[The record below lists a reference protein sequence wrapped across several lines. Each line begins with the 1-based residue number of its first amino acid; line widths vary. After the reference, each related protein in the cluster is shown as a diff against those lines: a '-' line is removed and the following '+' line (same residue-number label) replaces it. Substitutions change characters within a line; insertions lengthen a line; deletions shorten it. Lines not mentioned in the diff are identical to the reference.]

1 VSEYTLFSRQK
12 EVESKLMAGSMVLN
26 WDMRLGKTRAVLH
39 AFDQLAFRG
48 GPSVAIIICPSIAK
62 GVWENELREM
72 GLALPGVIL
81 DGNTNLRYRRFGLGA
96 LDNKVRT
103 YDFEHE
109 QNVTGTVQD
118 PSVLISLVPKSGR
131 VSGPQVKSPSQA
143 SKPRHEL
150 VTRVVNHQARQ
161 VSRTATA
168 SDTPLAIDDS
178 SQIANLDGGE
188 LGQIYTGPLVGTR
201 HFPQIILC
209 NWEIV
214 DSWLP
219 VLQEIAPDAVLVLD
233 ETHDHC
239 CNPRNARYKAVRD
252 LAMMADRVWELTG
265 TLYRTSALDLH
276 WQLRLLGPGHY
287 PFYYMKTDA
296 FGEKY
301 AYPRYNQF
309 KKRNEYKGIRP
320 GTEAELINLPVIDR
334 RLEEMTELPTEIPW
348 WLDEGDSFKYDGGQQ
363 EGAMSRARSEL
374 SSLKAQRTV
383 ELIRRNNLHLGPLVV
398 FGWHKN
404 FIHSVA
410 RELGGAAII
419 DGDVPHEQKTRICR
433 EFAEHRIGIIVA
445 NIQAAGKSVDL
456 ATAKNAVFGEIDWVK
471 ATMAQAEA
479 RIRGPK
485 QTRKPCYWYL
495 LAMNSV
501 DEFVW
506 RSCLAR
512 GRDMK
517 RLDAAKLA

>member
-1 VSEYTLFSRQK
+1 MSEYTLFNRQK

-39 AFDQLAFRG
+39 AFNRLTFQG
-48 GPSVAIIICPSIAK
+48 GPRTLVVICPSIAK
-62 GVWENELREM
+62 GVWQNEQREM
-72 GLALPGVIL
+72 GLELPTLVL
-81 DGNTNLRYRRFGLGA
+81 DGITKKRAAGVRVPGL
-96 LDNKVRT
+96 
-103 YDFEHE
+103 
-109 QNVTGTVQD
+109 
-118 PSVLISLVPKSGR
+118 
-131 VSGPQVKSPSQA
+131 PQM
-143 SKPRHEL
+143 
-150 VTRVVNHQARQ
+150 
-161 VSRTATA
+161 
-168 SDTPLAIDDS
+168 I
-178 SQIANLDGGE
+178 IA
-188 LGQIYTGPLVGTR
+188 
-201 HFPQIILC
+201 
-209 NWEIV
+209 NWEIT
-214 DSWLP
+214 DAHLP
-219 VLQEIAPDAVLVLD
+219 ELQELFDKERVILVLD

-287 PFYYMKTDA
+287 PFYYMKTTD
-296 FGEKY
+296 FGDRFCLP
-301 AYPRYNQF
+301 PRYNQF
-309 KKRNEYKGIRP
+309 KKAYEYKGIRI
-320 GTEAELINLPVIDR
+320 GAEAELINLPVIDR

-348 WLDEGDSFKYDGGQQ
+348 WLDEGDSFKYDGGNQ

-383 ELIRRNNLHLGPLVV
+383 ELIRRNNLQLEPLVV

-404 FIHSVA
+404 FIHKVA
-410 RELGGAAII
+410 AELGGAAII
-419 DGDVPHEQKTRICR
+419 DGDVPHEQKTRICK

-456 ATAKNAVFGEIDWVK
+456 ASAKNAVFGEIDWVK

-485 QTRKPCYWYL
+485 QTGKPCYWYL

-501 DEFVW
+501 DDFVW
-506 RSCLAR
+506 RSMLAR

-517 RLDAAKLA
+517 RLDAAKTA